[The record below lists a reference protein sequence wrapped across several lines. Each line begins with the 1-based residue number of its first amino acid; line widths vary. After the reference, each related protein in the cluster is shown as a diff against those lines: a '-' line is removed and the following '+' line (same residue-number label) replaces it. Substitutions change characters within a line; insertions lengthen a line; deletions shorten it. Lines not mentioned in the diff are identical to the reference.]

1 MVKPTNGNGAQD
13 AQKRAEKI
21 AGVAN
26 EEADAS
32 VFVYFAEVLSTH
44 LAESNKQQLRL
55 NKLTNRILL
64 VLAVTMLAAVISAV
78 AMLATFLWGEGILRP

>member
-1 MVKPTNGNGAQD
+1 MGTQSNNAKKHKANDARDVTEVSESSLVFYAQL
-13 AQKRAEKI
+13 
-21 AGVAN
+21 
-26 EEADAS
+26 
-32 VFVYFAEVLSTH
+32 LSTH

-64 VLAVTMLAAVISAV
+64 VLAVTMLAAVISAA